1 MDRDHYLFDNY
12 IWTGKVPSVNRRRQ
26 KSVYVALKR
35 IYVTSS
41 PSRILNELE
50 LMEDLRH
57 CQHIAYLITA
67 FRTHDQII
75 AVMPYSRHSDFRV
88 GSCALISR
96 NLPHIILFNRST
108 TASCP
113 CQTSSATSVVS
124 SEH

>member
-1 MDRDHYLFDNY
+1 MYKAIDRNHHLFDNY
-12 IWTGKVPSVNRRRQ
+12 MWTGKSPLVNQGRP

-57 CQHIAYLITA
+57 CQHIAYLVTA

-88 GSCALISR
+88 
-96 NLPHIILFNRST
+96 
-108 TASCP
+108 
-113 CQTSSATSVVS
+113 SAMTYLLYLGQ
-124 SEH
+124 